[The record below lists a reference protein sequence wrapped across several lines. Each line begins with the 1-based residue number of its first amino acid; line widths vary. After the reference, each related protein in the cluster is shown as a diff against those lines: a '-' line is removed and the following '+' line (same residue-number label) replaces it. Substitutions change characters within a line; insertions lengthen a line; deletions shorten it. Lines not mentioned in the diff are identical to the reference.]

1 MGIKMI
7 VSDIDGTL
15 IDHTERIFPELKAFV
30 LRCREHGIHFTFAT
44 GRTKELAAHLVEELG
59 ISDPYVIAN
68 GACIFRG
75 EECLL
80 AHGFSALPVLFVLKR
95 ADELGLTVTIADTK
109 AERAVRETD
118 YVKEHQK
125 HGNRYRELIDLNTVD
140 FKRQTFQKIMFMDEH
155 KSGKIE
161 EVHRLLKGFESQ
173 YWITTYSNQA
183 VELGPLGCNKASGV
197 RELAALMGISMDEI
211 MACGDFYND
220 MEMIREAGIG
230 VAVANANDSLKQAA
244 DYTAKASYAF
254 GVIEA
259 AEKYCF

>member
-15 IDHTERIFPELKAFV
+15 IDHTEKIFPELKAFV
-30 LRCREHGIHFTFAT
+30 QRCREQGIHFTFAT
-44 GRTKELAAHLVEELG
+44 GRTKELAQHLVRELG
-59 ISDPYVIAN
+59 IQDPYVSAN
-68 GACIFRG
+68 GACVFRK

-80 AHGFSALPVLFVLKR
+80 AHGFSALPVLPVIRR
-95 ADELGLTVTIADTK
+95 ADELGLTVTIADTTT
-109 AERAVRETD
+109 ERALRETD
-118 YVKEHQK
+118 YVKEHRR
-125 HGNRYRELIDLNTVD
+125 HGNRYRELLDLNAVD
-140 FKRQTFQKIMFMDEH
+140 FANQEFQKIMFMDEH
-155 KSGKIE
+155 KTGKIE
-161 EVHRLLKGFESQ
+161 EIHKLLGGFESM

-183 VELGPLGCNKASGV
+183 VELGPPGCNKASGV
-197 RELAALMGISMDEI
+197 RDLAGLMGISMEEI
-211 MACGDFYND
+211 MACGDFNND